1 MSEPLNRVTRLRVSN
16 YRSLGRDQKLDL
28 GPFTALV
35 GPNGS
40 GKSNVVDVVGFVRD
54 AMHMGLSGA
63 ITDRGGIAAVRRW
76 SSGRPYSVSIAFDV
90 VVDGGTGTY
99 AFEITGDRK
108 EEFRIKSEE
117 AAILRGSERLRF
129 SVEGGSWTGPEG
141 LEPMVSETTLAL
153 PTVAG
158 DERFQGLYNLLASPV
173 IYAIFPDTLRRPQK
187 YSPEKPLHRHGDNWV
202 SILRDQDQASWKQ
215 EIIAALGRLT
225 SDIDDIKVS
234 KAASYLVA
242 QFRHVTGGKTT
253 WFDAAQESDGTLR
266 VAGILSA
273 LLQEPPLPLIGVEEP
288 ELTVHPGALPLLM
301 DYLRQASRRSQV
313 LITTHSPELLD
324 LVAPQEVCVVQKS
337 DDGTVVGSMAED
349 QLQAVRD
356 RLLGLGELMT
366 TEGLRQQGLDFEN
379 PS

>member
-1 MSEPLNRVTRLRVSN
+1 MTEHRHRIARVRVSN
-16 YRSLGRDQKLDL
+16 YRSLGRAQELEL
-28 GPFTALV
+28 GPFTVLV
-35 GPNGS
+35 GPNGA
-40 GKSNVVDVVGFVRD
+40 GKSNVVDVVSFVRD
-54 AMHMGLSGA
+54 AMQMGLSGA

-76 SSGRPYSVSIAFDV
+76 SPGHPYNVSIALDV
-90 VVDGGTGTY
+90 VVEGGTGTY

-117 AAILRGSERLRF
+117 ADILRGSERLRF
-129 SVEGGSWTGPEG
+129 RVDRGSWTGPDG
-141 LEPMVSETTLAL
+141 LEPKVSDTTLAL
-153 PTVAG
+153 PTIAG
-158 DERFQGLYNLLASPV
+158 DERFQGLFDLLARPV

-202 SILRDQDQASWKQ
+202 SILRDQDSTSWKP

-225 SDIDDIKVS
+225 GDIDGIKVS

-242 QFRHVTGGKTT
+242 QFRHVTNGKST

-324 LVAPQEVCVVQKS
+324 LVEPQEVRVVQKAEE
-337 DDGTVVGSMAED
+337 GTVIGAMAQD
-349 QLQAVRD
+349 QLQVVRD
-356 RLLGLGELMT
+356 GLLGLGELMI
-366 TEGLRQQGLDFEN
+366 TEGLRQQELGFD

>member
-1 MSEPLNRVTRLRVSN
+1 MTESHQRIVRLRVSN
-16 YRSLGRDQKLDL
+16 YRSLARDQELAL
-28 GPFTALV
+28 GTFTALV

-40 GKSNVVDVVGFVRD
+40 GKSNLVDVVSFVRD

-76 SSGRPYSVSIAFDV
+76 SSGHPYNVSIALDV
-90 VVDGGTGTY
+90 VVNGGTGTY

-117 AAILRGSERLRF
+117 ADILRGSERLRF
-129 SVEGGSWTGPEG
+129 AVERGAWTGPEG
-141 LEPMVSETTLAL
+141 LEPKVTDTTLAL
-153 PTVAG
+153 PTIAG
-158 DERFQGLYNLLASPV
+158 DERFQELFDLLASPV
-173 IYAIFPDTLRRPQK
+173 IYAIFPDTLRQPQK
-187 YSPEKPLHRHGDNWV
+187 YSPGKPLHRHGDNWV
-202 SILRDQDQASWKQ
+202 SILRDQDSASWKP

-225 SDIDDIKVS
+225 GDIDDIKVS

-242 QFRHVTGGKTT
+242 QFRHITNGKST

-313 LITTHSPELLD
+313 LVTTHSPELLD
-324 LVAPQEVCVVQKS
+324 LVEPQEVRVVQKS
-337 DDGTVVGSMAED
+337 DEGTVVGSMAGD
-349 QLQAVRD
+349 QLQVVREG
-356 RLLGLGELMT
+356 LLGLGELMT
-366 TEGLRQQGLDFEN
+366 SEGLRQQELDFD

>member
-1 MSEPLNRVTRLRVSN
+1 MIESHQKITRLRVSN
-16 YRSLGRDQKLDL
+16 YRSLGRDQELAL

-40 GKSNVVDVVGFVRD
+40 GKSNVVDVISFVRD

-76 SSGRPYSVSIAFDV
+76 SSGHPYNVSIALHV
-90 VVDGGTGTY
+90 VVNGGAGTY
-99 AFEITGDRK
+99 RFEVTGDRK
-108 EEFRIKSEE
+108 EEFRIKSEH
-117 AAILRGSERLRF
+117 ADILRGSERFCF
-129 SVEGGSWTGPEG
+129 SVERGSWTGPEG
-141 LEPMVSETTLAL
+141 LEPKVNDTTLAL
-153 PTVAG
+153 PMIAG
-158 DERFQGLYNLLASPV
+158 DERFQGLFDLLAGPV
-173 IYAIFPDTLRRPQK
+173 VYAIFPDTLRRPQK

-202 SILRDQDQASWKQ
+202 SILRDQDSTSWKPDMV
-215 EIIAALGRLT
+215 AALGRLT
-225 SDIDDIKVS
+225 GDIDDIKVS

-242 QFRHVTGGKTT
+242 QFRHVTNGKST

-288 ELTVHPGALPLLM
+288 ELTVHPGVLPLLM

-324 LVAPQEVCVVQKS
+324 LVGPQEVRVVQKS
-337 DDGTVVGSMAED
+337 DEGTVVGSMAQD
-349 QLQAVRD
+349 QLQLVREG
-356 RLLGLGELMT
+356 LLGIGELMT
-366 TEGLRQQGLDFEN
+366 SEGLRQQELDLD